1 MCVCVDEFPIISS
14 LSLRYGTMQMR
25 KKSGSRSDS
34 FVFIYRRKSVGVDL
48 NILAVRFF
56 QKRKKNSSPGLT
68 RFQGRAHNPFSFL
81 LIHAA

>member
-1 MCVCVDEFPIISS
+1 MLPHADLNTFFLDVCLCRWISYHFLS

-56 QKRKKNSSPGLT
+56 QKRKKK
-68 RFQGRAHNPFSFL
+68 F
-81 LIHAA
+81 